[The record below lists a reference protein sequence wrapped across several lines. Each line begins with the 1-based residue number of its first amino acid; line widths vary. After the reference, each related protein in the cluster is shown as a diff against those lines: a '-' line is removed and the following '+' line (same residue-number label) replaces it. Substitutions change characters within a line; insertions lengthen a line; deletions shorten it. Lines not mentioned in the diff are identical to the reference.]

1 MKEIQVEKDI
11 KAAIDIMNLKKV
23 DLKQYRPVKLFP
35 SYSLKTFKKYKLDG
49 KKALTKCNSTAEILD
64 LVSYGADV
72 TCYSSNRLDEYFLK
86 LQLALLD
93 LKYKEYVNY
102 FFGRNKGTSKEL
114 YDKIKNDLDEDVRY
128 FFDELYKY
136 VTRGNMYSSKLCD
149 LRKADY
155 EELKRFI
162 RYFLEPKYYKTAE
175 NKKICTPEFILC
187 KDISIPLFF
196 DDDTFNFINLSYN
209 IDNMDKEKIRCI
221 LKKMLKD
228 FEPLLKE
235 YGKIQVFTGTKE
247 IEIPE
252 LKRNDTR
259 SIIDPNSEN
268 SSCKK
273 DYAYVYSKQ

>member
-1 MKEIQVEKDI
+1 MQEIQVEKDI
-11 KAAIDIMNLKKV
+11 KAAIDIMNLRKV

-35 SYSLKTFKKYKLDG
+35 YYSLKTFKKYKLDG
-49 KKALTKCNSTAEILD
+49 KKVLTKCNSTSEVLD

-102 FFGRNKGTSKEL
+102 FFGKKGQISKEL
-114 YDKIKNDLDEDVRY
+114 YDKVKGSLDEETRY

-136 VTRGNMYSSKLCD
+136 TQKGNIYDSKLCD
-149 LRKADY
+149 LKKADY

-162 RYFLEPKYYKTAE
+162 RYFLEPKYYKTSE
-175 NKKICTPEFILC
+175 NSKIHTPEFILC
-187 KDISIPLFF
+187 KDISVPLYFE
-196 DDDTFNFINLSYN
+196 DDSFSFINLSYN
-209 IDNMDKEKIRCI
+209 IDSIDNEKIKCI
-221 LKKMLKD
+221 MQKVKKD
-228 FEPLLKE
+228 FAPLLKE
-235 YGKIQVFTGTKE
+235 FGKIQVFTGTKE
-247 IEIPE
+247 IQLVG

-259 SIIDPNSEN
+259 SITDPNSEN

-273 DYAYVYSKQ
+273 DYSYVYSNQ